1 MTAAIVKLNNVHA
14 QKSKLQE
21 KRMSELHVWTDGSW
35 ILKEDYC
42 ENSYRYKGVDFFSM
56 FVEEVLED
64 DEIDMLVYTVV
75 YRLE

>member
-1 MTAAIVKLNNVHA
+1 
-14 QKSKLQE
+14 
-21 KRMSELHVWTDGSW
+21 MSELHVWTDGSW